1 VWCDQKQGERAALDS
16 VERSGQGDKGAA
28 HERPREKE
36 QSSKRAACDAA
47 GGVRRLYREGW
58 RRPPRRPAIRS
69 EQQSNSVLIRVLTTT
84 SNRVLVR
91 YYRMKARTA
100 MRKKE
105 TEPSKSGRR
114 RAL

>member
-47 GGVRRLYREGW
+47 GGVRRLNREGW
-58 RRPPRRPAIRS
+58 RRAPRRPAIRS